1 MEPQDGN
8 DGVLTEAEATETP
21 DNPFEGMPPAEFV
34 QAVTQAQNLAADL
47 PEEELNKIAQQ
58 CLDDYDADKAS
69 MADWRER
76 MERGLDLARL
86 VKTQKD
92 YPFSDA
98 SNVKYPLIASAA
110 LQFNARAYPAIV
122 PAGEMVKAQ
131 TFGADRNGQKA
142 ARAER
147 VAGHMSWQL
156 GSQIEEWEAETD
168 RLLLQLPIV
177 GTMIRKW
184 WIDPVSRRARC
195 RLIESGKFIV
205 NDKVKNLNDAPRCS
219 EELPLFPAEIETRVR
234 TGQFIECDYD
244 EGTDKQAPQ
253 DFIEQ
258 HTRIDLDDDGYP
270 EPYIV
275 TLHRDKR
282 KIVRMVADFAP
293 GDVTFH
299 QEPQTVMGMAQGMDP
314 MTRQPVMIQVPQ
326 QVMVPTSIVQINR
339 GSYFVD
345 FNFWP
350 SLDGGF
356 HGTGLGMLLGDI
368 SDAINTIFNMLLDAG
383 HYASLG
389 GGFIGSEFRMKGGA
403 QRFKP
408 GEWKLANS
416 TGGDIRSGIVPM
428 TFPGPDQTLFALLG
442 MLIDAGREISSTKD
456 IMTGDSGDRAQTATT
471 TLALIEQG
479 MMVFTAAY
487 KRIFASLKREY
498 RMLAKINAQV
508 VTPEEYNRF
517 HDVTG
522 PQGQPV
528 MFDPR
533 KEYDLTDMDIAPVAD
548 PRSVTK
554 MQQAAKA
561 QLLLQLAENGM
572 VNPQEA
578 IMRALSAVDIG
589 DTEALMPQQ
598 DPAAAAIKQMGMAAA
613 QADLVQKRADLE
625 LTLAKIEGLQASA
638 LKDVA
643 AADATAA
650 GTRLEALRMMIEHER
665 DALDRAIG
673 VAGMVGESRNAGAPQ
688 GNGAASGGAG
698 RAMPPGLLVG
708 QPGPGGAPLGAATG
722 GTMGGG
728 LL

>member
-8 DGVLTEAEATETP
+8 DGVLTEAETP
-21 DNPFEGMPPAEFV
+21 DSPFEGMPPVEFV
-34 QAVTQAQNLAADL
+34 QAVTQSRNLAADL
-47 PEEELNKIAQQ
+47 PEEELTKIARQ
-58 CLDDYDADKAS
+58 CLDDYEADKAS
-69 MADWRER
+69 MAEWFER

-122 PAGEMVKAQ
+122 PSGEMVKAQ

-205 NDKVKNLNDAPRCS
+205 NDKVKSLNDAPRCS
-219 EELPLFPAEIETRVR
+219 EELPLFPAEIETRTR
-234 TGQFIECDYD
+234 TGQFVECEYD
-244 EGTDKQAPQ
+244 KGTDKQAPQ

-275 TLHRDKR
+275 TLHRDKQ

-293 GDVTFH
+293 EDVTFQ
-299 QEPQTVMGMAQGMDP
+299 QEPQMVVGQAQGVDP
-314 MTRQPVMIQVPQ
+314 ISGMPVMIQVPQ
-326 QVMVPTSIVQINR
+326 QVMVPTGIVQINR

-403 QRFKP
+403 QRFRP
-408 GEWKLANS
+408 GEWKLANAQ
-416 TGGDIRSGIVPM
+416 GGDIRSSIVPM
-428 TFPGPDQTLFALLG
+428 TFPGPDQTLFAMLG

-498 RMLAKINAQV
+498 RMLAKMNAQV

-517 HDVTG
+517 HDAVD
-522 PQGQPV
+522 PNGQPL

-533 KEYDLTDMDIAPVAD
+533 AEYDLSDMDIAPVAD

-561 QLLLQLAENGM
+561 QVLMQLSEQGM

-578 IMRALSAVDIG
+578 TKRVLASLDIG

-598 DPAAAAIKQMGMAAA
+598 DPAAGAMQQMAMAAA
-613 QADLVQKRADLE
+613 QADLIQKRAQLE
-625 LTLAKIEGLQASA
+625 LTLAQVEGLQAKA
-638 LKDVA
+638 LKDT
-643 AADATAA
+643 ADAEATAA
-650 GTRLEALRMMIEHER
+650 GPRLEAIRMMLEHER

-673 VAGMVGESRNAGAPQ
+673 VAGMAGAS
-688 GNGAASGGAG
+688 GDAGAA
-698 RAMPPGLLVG
+698 
-708 QPGPGGAPLGAATG
+708 QGAA
-722 GTMGGG
+722 
-728 LL
+728 